1 MRPVP
6 DFDELVGHDIPEEER
21 ERLRRAHELLVQAGP
36 PPELS
41 PELESVPWPEESQS
55 PLVGRRPA
63 PARKL
68 LLAATVATLVLIAF
82 FIGRAAAP
90 SSSSSSLDVERVVRL
105 AGTEL
110 DPNANAV
117 LELGK
122 SDADGNWPMILRIKG
137 LDKLPKGGYYDLYL
151 TKGGKPI
158 VLCGTFNA
166 TAGVAEIRLNAAY
179 DLSHFDKN
187 GWVVTR
193 QPPGHHEPDQ
203 IVLRPA
209 PGVA

>member
-1 MRPVP
+1 VRRVP
-6 DFDELVGHDIPEEER
+6 DFDALVGHDLPGEER
-21 ERLRRAHELLVQAGP
+21 ERLRRAHELLVKAGP

-41 PELESVPWPEESQS
+41 PELESVPWPEDSQS
-55 PLVGRRPA
+55 PLVVRRRPTH
-63 PARKL
+63 RL
-68 LLAATVATLVLIAF
+68 LLAATIATLVLIAF

-90 SSSSSSLDVERVVRL
+90 SSKSALDVERVVQL
-105 AGTEL
+105 AGTQL
-110 DPNANAV
+110 DPNASAV

-122 SDADGNWPMILRIKG
+122 SDANGNWPMILRIKG
-137 LDKLPKGGYYDLYL
+137 LNPLGKGGYYDLYL

-166 TAGVAEIRLNAAY
+166 TGGGVAEIHMNAAY
-179 DLSHFDKN
+179 DLSRFDKN

-203 IVLRPA
+203 IVLKPS
-209 PGVA
+209 GVA

>member
-1 MRPVP
+1 VRPVP
-6 DFDELVGHDIPEEER
+6 DFDELVGHDVPAEER

-41 PELESVPWPEESQS
+41 PELDAVPWPEESQA

-63 PARKL
+63 PARRL
-68 LLAATVATLVLIAF
+68 LLAATIATLVLIAF
-82 FIGRAAAP
+82 FIGRAAGT
-90 SSSSSSLDVERVVRL
+90 SSESMDVERVVRL
-105 AGTEL
+105 AGTGL
-110 DPNANAV
+110 DSNASGE

-122 SDADGNWPMILRIKG
+122 ADADGNWPMLLRVKG
-137 LDKLPKGGYYDLYL
+137 LDRLAKGGYYDLYL
-151 TKGGKPI
+151 TRGGKPI
-158 VLCGTFNA
+158 VLCGTFNS
-166 TAGVAEIRLNAAY
+166 TEGVAEIRLNAAY
-179 DLSHFDKN
+179 DLSHFDRN

-209 PGVA
+209 TA